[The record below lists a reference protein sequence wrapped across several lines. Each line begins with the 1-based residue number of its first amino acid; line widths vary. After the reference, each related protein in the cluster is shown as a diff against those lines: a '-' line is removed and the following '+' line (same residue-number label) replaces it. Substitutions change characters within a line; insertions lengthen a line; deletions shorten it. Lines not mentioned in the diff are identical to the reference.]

1 MIRSLCVLPALTRLD
16 PCCRVVSAGWNTEL
30 LYHRHRSTFSQFSLI
45 GRPLEQGN
53 AGTVYRLAVNEVKLF

>member
-16 PCCRVVSAGWNTEL
+16 PCGRVVSVRAGTAL
-30 LYHRHRSTFSQFSLI
+30 CYYYRSPFFQLSLI
-45 GRPLEQGN
+45 GRPLGQGN